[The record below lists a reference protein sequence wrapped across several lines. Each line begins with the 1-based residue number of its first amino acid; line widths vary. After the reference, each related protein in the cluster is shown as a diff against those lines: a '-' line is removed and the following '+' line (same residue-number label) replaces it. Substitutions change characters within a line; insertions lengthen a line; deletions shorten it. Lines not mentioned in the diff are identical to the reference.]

1 MKESNKVPKDGI
13 PYSTIVRLTQ
23 YLRVIERLDAIG
35 VTTISSQELA
45 EEAQVNSFLVR
56 KDFSYFG
63 EFGTRGVGYE
73 VANLRRELRKVLGLT
88 KPRQAVLVGA
98 GNLGGALMRYP
109 GFIEKGFHIV
119 AVFDSD
125 PEKIGKVV
133 WGHDVLSVFQLDR
146 FMDDHPDVEIGIMT
160 VPNFSAQY
168 VANLLVAH
176 GIKGILNFAPLPLEI
191 PENVVNISVDLT
203 THLEVISYYINKR

>member
-1 MKESNKVPKDGI
+1 MKERNKTPKGGI

-23 YLRVIERLDAIG
+23 YLRVIERLDSIG

-45 EEAQVNSFLVR
+45 DEAKVNSFLVR

-73 VANLRRELRKVLGLT
+73 VANLKRELRKVLGLT
-88 KPRQAVLVGA
+88 RPRKAVLVGA
-98 GNLGGALMRYP
+98 GNLGSALMRYP
-109 GFIEKGFHIV
+109 GFIEKGFHIIG
-119 AVFDSD
+119 VFDSD
-125 PEKIGKVV
+125 PEKIGKHL
-133 WGHDVLSVFQLDR
+133 WGHDIFSIFQLDK
-146 FMDDHPDVEIGIMT
+146 FMDDNPDIEIGIMT

-191 PENVVNISVDLT
+191 PENVVNVSVDLT
-203 THLEVISYYINKR
+203 THLEVISYYISRR